1 MKGEITIFFLLIYLC
16 FCNVVQGQ
24 KVQYSRQTIKN
35 PYAAS
40 MQLVGNIG
48 GYHHLLFFNEN
59 KSPVIQ
65 VFDSRLQLYSKKEI
79 DFKIRSNS
87 DIRVI
92 RFKEYYYLYV
102 HVLKSADHD
111 LFKIDGQGNIH
122 ALSKELR
129 LVISR
134 DLNQTQSTIQLIN
147 HKEQL
152 HIIAHTYFDDI
163 RRIGSSMIELNS
175 ELNVVNKRKAL
186 YSFNYRED
194 RLQQFLFTDDFL
206 LVLKKSRN
214 AQTGNSLDLIKVD
227 LQSGKSFINSFNSAS
242 HLYTD
247 PAFSFNKKDSTILV
261 YSMLREPLNSSVMQR
276 SIVFIKLDDSLKE
289 VTPVKLLQDQFKNNT
304 TINFL
309 LLGGA
314 SSFWIN
320 MSNNLR
326 YQGNSN
332 TTSLSDFDI
341 NDPANAD
348 LAMPPVYFSG
358 YDQPKAVRFT
368 VLDEAFKIV
377 NDSLIANKKIY
388 NVQPRPFAQFT
399 LHQKPSLLLVQ
410 NLTSRQKTLLLV
422 NTDVN
427 GRVNSTD
434 IRVVNKYDCLLPQLQ
449 VIDETSVIFPYL
461 YKNEIGLIKL
471 TVDK

>member
-1 MKGEITIFFLLIYLC
+1 
-16 FCNVVQGQ
+16 
-24 KVQYSRQTIKN
+24 
-35 PYAAS
+35 
-40 MQLVGNIG
+40 
-48 GYHHLLFFNEN
+48 
-59 KSPVIQ
+59 
-65 VFDSRLQLYSKKEI
+65 
-79 DFKIRSNS
+79 
-87 DIRVI
+87 
-92 RFKEYYYLYV
+92 
-102 HVLKSADHD
+102 
-111 LFKIDGQGNIH
+111 
-122 ALSKELR
+122 
-129 LVISR
+129 
-134 DLNQTQSTIQLIN
+134 
-147 HKEQL
+147 
-152 HIIAHTYFDDI
+152 
-163 RRIGSSMIELNS
+163 
-175 ELNVVNKRKAL
+175 
-186 YSFNYRED
+186 
-194 RLQQFLFTDDFL
+194 
-206 LVLKKSRN
+206 
-214 AQTGNSLDLIKVD
+214 
-227 LQSGKSFINSFNSAS
+227 
-242 HLYTD
+242 
-247 PAFSFNKKDSTILV
+247 
-261 YSMLREPLNSSVMQR
+261 
-276 SIVFIKLDDSLKE
+276 
-289 VTPVKLLQDQFKNNT
+289 
-304 TINFL
+304 
-309 LLGGA
+309 
-314 SSFWIN
+314 

-368 VLDEAFKIV
+368 VLDEAFKIA